1 MSFAFLLWEP
11 NNNPNLET
19 PTMEQGDPM
28 EEHYSRLS
36 DAIMKA
42 ISNSPEI
49 SKLLTELKEKG
60 LITPESYFNF
70 ILSLEE
76 LSTLLEIPS
85 YPENLYKLEP
95 SKESDDEEIL
105 GENIEKSGFSENE
118 MRFEEY
124 YRKMFDEKE
133 WLRKARLKF

>member
-1 MSFAFLLWEP
+1 
-11 NNNPNLET
+11 
-19 PTMEQGDPM
+19 MEQGDPM